1 MHLRQAFLS
10 HTPFEVPQTA
20 IMFTVDVVT
29 TVAPFSG
36 PSVVLELFDDHTCQ
50 ALNIEAVQCALKL
63 PQPRLSMPNSSPCT
77 CLHLQ
82 TEDRVYS
89 RWLAI
94 SLFIVAVLF
103 VMRAGLYVIYLYSPL
118 APTKATIPLLRQMS
132 DLSGSGIIGVV
143 QSKPYIVAKLT
154 DSAGNGVRGQN
165 VTASLS
171 IINVQQEA
179 LQLRY
184 GFEGTMLD
192 FHGLPQ
198 GATAEGG
205 GTYALPGFVPRAFL
219 TPRVGSTAGVTDS
232 SGQVSFSK
240 LAVSSS
246 LTAKHQVTLQVSA
259 PASTFGGS
267 GGGASDASSSG
278 SGRVV
283 RTFPGGTIDFA
294 TPVASVRFL
303 ASPLTLQA
311 PPLALGA
318 QLPPLRLQVLDSSR
332 RPLRGKVVVLQ
343 SAPPSAGE
351 FASLSARPDTLIPRF
366 ALLNGAAVSALTD
379 TTGIVTLSNVSVLAS
394 STATVMLEGAC
405 TMHGCSTAACV
416 C

>member
-1 MHLRQAFLS
+1 M
-10 HTPFEVPQTA
+10 
-20 IMFTVDVVT
+20 
-29 TVAPFSG
+29 
-36 PSVVLELFDDHTCQ
+36 
-50 ALNIEAVQCALKL
+50 
-63 PQPRLSMPNSSPCT
+63 
-77 CLHLQ
+77 Q

-94 SLFIVAVLF
+94 SLFVVAVLF

-118 APTKATIPLLRQMS
+118 NPAKTSVPLLRQLS
-132 DLSGSGIIGVV
+132 DLSGSGVIGVV
-143 QSKPYIVAKLT
+143 QSKPFVVARLT
-154 DSAGNGVRGQN
+154 DVAGKGVRGQT
-165 VTASLS
+165 VIASLS

-198 GATAEGG
+198 GASAEGG

-219 TPRVGSTAGVTDS
+219 TPRVANTAGSTDS

-246 LTAKHQVTLQVSA
+246 LSAKHQVTLQVS
-259 PASTFGGS
+259 PPTSRS
-267 GGGASDASSSG
+267 GGRAANASLSLKTL
-278 SGRVV
+278 
-283 RTFPGGTIDFA
+283 TFPGGTIDFS

-303 ASPLTLQA
+303 SEPLTYHSPPLTL
-311 PPLALGA
+311 GG
-318 QLPPLRLQVLDSSR
+318 QLPPLRVQVLDSSR

-351 FASLSARPDTLIPRF
+351 FSSLSARPDTLVPRF
-366 ALLNGAAVSALTD
+366 ALLNGAAVSVLTD

-394 STATVMLEGAC
+394 STGTVMLEGVFAWPSVCFPC
-405 TMHGCSTAACV
+405 TLARYRQLRLPRDSPSAVLSRSAYSNALKHPILFLMLAPPCLCPFRLLPRAPSASGLQRCATALRPLPASPSGCSRSRTTCSPLW
-416 C
+416 